1 MPTVTAIVAPSRSEW
16 LTFLAGIGV
25 HDDHHEL
32 IADFATGTVR
42 TQPTRAGSFGVT
54 LCARPTI
61 AHRRVNRGTRR
72 GSNGITPAAAAENRR
87 THAALAQ
94 IEEHDQQSAQAIL
107 DEKDAVLLQLVV
119 HCVHCSHR
127 PEHACV
133 SCLNIL
139 GVTGRRTK
147 PQFPEETYNLS
158 IETDAPRE
166 MPCDL

>member
-1 MPTVTAIVAPSRSEW
+1 MPTVTGIVAPSRSEW

-32 IADFATGTVR
+32 IADFATGTAR
-42 TQPTRAGSFGVT
+42 TQPTRAGSFGVS
-54 LCARPTI
+54 LCAGATI
-61 AHRRVNRGTRR
+61 ARRRVNRGTRR

-87 THAALAQ
+87 THAALAK

-107 DEKDAVLLQLVV
+107 DEKDAVLLQRVV
-119 HCVHCSHR
+119 HCASCSHR
-127 PEHACV
+127 PKYACV

-147 PQFPEETYNLS
+147 PQFETVH
-158 IETDAPRE
+158 IDAPRE